1 MVIKT
6 FDKEVMP
13 LCCVPFRKK
22 IWSKNVVLNLV
33 DNIKQICRTNYSR
46 LCFSHYKFCFL
57 GVQKGIQFFALV
69 VIFWGVDQ
77 VQKHITIG
85 LFKAFETSSSAMAE
99 NHDLLEQYD
108 LTKKNINYVKNEG
121 FKLNTMAIA
130 FKFVINYNTL
140 GVMEIF

>member
-1 MVIKT
+1 M
-6 FDKEVMP
+6 FFP
-13 LCCVPFRKK
+13 LQ
-22 IWSKNVVLNLV
+22 VLF
-33 DNIKQICRTNYSR
+33 SR
-46 LCFSHYKFCFL
+46 CPKGHTIFCIGCDFL
-57 GVQKGIQFFALV
+57 GSGSGAKN
-69 VIFWGVDQ
+69 
-77 VQKHITIG
+77 ITIG